1 MARTF
6 NSLEEKVD
14 FALQQSED
22 ALLAAAQKSGE
33 AEVSKAEFA
42 QYRVQF
48 AMTLDERLNVN
59 QVPVRLGDLLER
71 LDILE
76 QDVAEVLGA
85 TSPEV
90 SELLQRVQV
99 LEDAGP
105 SPVAGGQVAQP
116 GDQSA
121 IARRL
126 LALEDDVF
134 SAASERSKLDGRIG
148 LIEAPAVEK
157 AKAAADAALAVAAAR
172 AIPQEPFTGTFG
184 APEAAG
190 RNYTIQFHTSE
201 PLATGYAKVR
211 DEGFSVAGGVV
222 IAARRVN
229 GRSDMWQLLI
239 RPSSQTEGIL
249 ITPSRA
255 LRDRSGRQLSTFET
269 SIIR

>member
-71 LDILE
+71 LDTVE
-76 QDVAEVLGA
+76 QQVAEGLSA
-85 TSPEV
+85 
-90 SELLQRVQV
+90 
-99 LEDAGP
+99 AP
-105 SPVAGGQVAQP
+105 SPPSGQVTQP
-116 GDQSA
+116 SDQST
-121 IARRL
+121 IVQRL

-134 SAASERSKLDGRIG
+134 SAALERSKLDGRIG
-148 LIEAPAVEK
+148 LVEAPVAEK
-157 AKAAADAALAVAAAR
+157 AKVAAA
-172 AIPQEPFTGTFG
+172 ALIAAAKAKAVPLEPFTGSFG
-184 APEAAG
+184 TPEAAA
-190 RNYTIQFHTSE
+190 RNYTIQFDTSE

-211 DEGFSVAGGVV
+211 DEGFSVVGGVV
-222 IAARRVN
+222 IAARRFN
-229 GRSDMWQLLI
+229 GMSDIWQLLI
-239 RPSSQTEGIL
+239 RPSSQSGGIT
-249 ITPSRA
+249 ITSSAA

-269 SIIR
+269 ATIR

>member
-71 LDILE
+71 LDVLE
-76 QDVAEVLGA
+76 QEVAEGLSA
-85 TSPEV
+85 NPSSP
-90 SELLQRVQV
+90 S
-99 LEDAGP
+99 
-105 SPVAGGQVAQP
+105 GQVTQP
-116 GDQSA
+116 SEQSS
-121 IARRL
+121 IVRRL

-134 SAASERSKLDGRIG
+134 SAASERSKLDHRIG
-148 LIEAPAVEK
+148 LVEAPAVVK
-157 AKAAADAALAVAAAR
+157 AKAVAAAALAVAEAR
-172 AIPQEPFTGTFG
+172 ALPQEPFTGSFG
-184 APEAAG
+184 TPEAAG
-190 RNYTIQFHTSE
+190 RNFTVQFNTSE

-211 DEGFSVAGGVV
+211 DEGFSVSGGVV

-239 RPSSQTEGIL
+239 RPSGQSRGIL
-249 ITPSRA
+249 ISPSTA
-255 LRDRSGRQLSTFET
+255 LRDRSGRELEAFET
-269 SIIR
+269 ATIR

>member
-59 QVPVRLGDLLER
+59 QVPVRLGDLLDR
-71 LDILE
+71 LDTLE
-76 QDVAEVLGA
+76 QEVAEGLSA
-85 TSPEV
+85 
-90 SELLQRVQV
+90 
-99 LEDAGP
+99 AP
-105 SPVAGGQVAQP
+105 SPPSGQATQP
-116 GDQSA
+116 SDQST
-121 IARRL
+121 IVRRL

-134 SAASERSKLDGRIG
+134 SAASERSKLDHRIG
-148 LIEAPAVEK
+148 LVEAPAVVK
-157 AKAAADAALAVAAAR
+157 AKAVAAAALAVAAAR
-172 AIPQEPFTGTFG
+172 ALPQEPFTGSFG
-184 APEAAG
+184 TPEAAG
-190 RNYTIQFHTSE
+190 RNFTVQFNTSE

-211 DEGFSVAGGVV
+211 DDGFSVVGGQV

-239 RPSSQTEGIL
+239 RPNSQNGEIS
-249 ITPSRA
+249 IYPSTA
-255 LRDRSGRQLSTFET
+255 LMDRSGRQLEAFET
-269 SIIR
+269 VTIR

>member
-71 LDILE
+71 LDTLE
-76 QDVAEVLGA
+76 QEVAEVLSD
-85 TSPEV
+85 T
-90 SELLQRVQV
+90 
-99 LEDAGP
+99 P
-105 SPVAGGQVAQP
+105 SPPNGQVAQP
-116 GDQSA
+116 SDQSA
-121 IARRL
+121 IVRRL

-134 SAASERSKLDGRIG
+134 SAASERSKLDHRIG
-148 LIEAPAVEK
+148 LVEAPVATKAKVAAAALIAAAK
-157 AKAAADAALAVAAAR
+157 AKAVPL
-172 AIPQEPFTGTFG
+172 EPFTGSFG
-184 APEAAG
+184 TPEVAG
-190 RNYTIQFHTSE
+190 RNFTIQFNTSE

-211 DEGFSVAGGVV
+211 DDGFSVVGGQV
-222 IAARRVN
+222 IAARRII
-229 GRSDMWQLLI
+229 GRSDMWLLLI
-239 RPSSQTEGIL
+239 RPSSQSGIT
-249 ITPSRA
+249 IISTA
-255 LRDRSGRQLSTFET
+255 DLRDRSGRQLETFET
-269 SIIR
+269 ATIR

>member
-59 QVPVRLGDLLER
+59 QVPVRLGDLLQR
-71 LDILE
+71 LDTLE
-76 QDVAEVLGA
+76 QEVAEGLSD
-85 TSPEV
+85 T
-90 SELLQRVQV
+90 
-99 LEDAGP
+99 P
-105 SPVAGGQVAQP
+105 SPPSGQVTQP
-116 GDQSA
+116 SDQST
-121 IARRL
+121 IVQRL

-134 SAASERSKLDGRIG
+134 SAASERSKIDHRLG
-148 LIEAPAVEK
+148 LIEAPVAAKAQVAAAAALIVAK
-157 AKAAADAALAVAAAR
+157 AKA
-172 AIPQEPFTGTFG
+172 IPLEPFTGSFDM
-184 APEAAG
+184 PEAVA
-190 RNYTIQFHTSE
+190 RNFTVQFHTSE

-211 DEGFSVAGGVV
+211 DDGFAVDGGEV

-229 GRSDMWQLLI
+229 GRSDIWQLLI
-239 RPSSQTEGIL
+239 RPSSQSGPIV
-249 ITPSRA
+249 ITSSA
-255 LRDRSGRQLSTFET
+255 DLRGRSGRQLSTFESAT
-269 SIIR
+269 IR